1 MKLYTYQ
8 ACSTCK
14 AAVKW
19 LRSRGIAFDEIPIR
33 ETPPTLAELRAMLAA
48 HSGELRPLFNT
59 SGLDYRAL
67 GLKDKLP
74 DDHRRGFKTTR
85 HHRQPREAPLRHRHE
100 ARHPPHR
107 LPGGRMGRRA
117 RLITSRRALAA
128 SVSLNSAPSVRR

>member
-8 ACSTCK
+8 GCSTCK

-19 LRSRGIAFDEIPIR
+19 LRARGIAFDEIPIR

-48 HSGELRPLFNT
+48 HGGELRPLFNT

-74 DDHRRGFKTTR
+74 AMTQDEALKLLSTTGNLVKRPFAIDTKRGIHLTGF
-85 HHRQPREAPLRHRHE
+85 HEEAW
-100 ARHPPHR
+100 A
-107 LPGGRMGRRA
+107 A
-117 RLITSRRALAA
+117 AL
-128 SVSLNSAPSVRR
+128 V

>member
-19 LRSRGIAFDEIPIR
+19 LRARGIAFDEIPIR
-33 ETPPTLAELRAMLAA
+33 ETPPTLAELRSMLSA
-48 HSGELRPLFNT
+48 HGGELRPLFNT

-74 DDHRRGFKTTR
+74 AMTKDEALKLLSETGNLVKRPFAIDTKRGIHLTGF
-85 HHRQPREAPLRHRHE
+85 REDE
-100 ARHPPHR
+100 W
-107 LPGGRMGRRA
+107 
-117 RLITSRRALAA
+117 AA
-128 SVSLNSAPSVRR
+128 VIS